1 MDINLEKIDIIR
13 ERTGISY
20 KEAKQILEET
30 GGDVLEALIRLEE
43 REKSWT
49 EEITVKGSEL
59 ISKIK
64 EVVHAGNV
72 TNIRIKHGDRVI
84 VDIPVTAGAIG
95 AILVPELAVIGTI
108 AGIVTKCTLE
118 IKRKQP
124 DLKEADANNLNNED
138 QN

>member
-1 MDINLEKIDIIR
+1 MDISLEKIDIIR

-49 EEITVKGSEL
+49 EEISVKGSEL

-64 EVVHAGNV
+64 EIVHAGNV
-72 TNIRIKHGDRVI
+72 TNIRIKHNDRVL

-118 IKRKQP
+118 INRKQ
-124 DLKEADANNLNNED
+124 ANPQETDGKNLNSDE
-138 QN
+138 